1 MEPVTYT
8 SSSSPTP
15 EQIKAFGDALSGFAG
30 VELALIILAI
40 VAIILIF
47 VLGPKYLDRRYKFK
61 MAELNKDNQ
70 ALENET
76 NALVKEVSARLSRI
90 EENGIETNNRLAV
103 VEREKIDTKMLARD
117 ILRLNLRMET
127 NDMATRME
135 AARDYLKLGGNGDSL
150 QIVKS
155 MVLKNPELWNYILEK
170 DAKNYTSAEMR
181 AYYHSALEEIDVK
194 IRDIKLKREETK
206 T

>member
-15 EQIKAFGDALSGFAG
+15 EQIKAVGEALSGFAG

-47 VLGPKYLDRRYKFK
+47 VLGPKYLDKRYKFK
-61 MAELNKDNQ
+61 LAELNKDNQ

-76 NALVKEVSARLSRI
+76 NALVKEVSARLNRI
-90 EENGIETNNRLAV
+90 EENGIETNNRLAA
-103 VEREKIDTKMLARD
+103 VEREKVNVKMLARD
-117 ILRLNLRMET
+117 IMRINLRMKE
-127 NDMATRME
+127 NDMPTRME
-135 AARDYLKLGGNGDSL
+135 AARDYLKLGGNGNSL
-150 QIVKS
+150 EVIKS
-155 MVLKNPELWNYILEK
+155 MVLKEPDTWNYIINQ
-170 DAKNYTSAEMR
+170 DTKNYTSEEMKE
-181 AYYHSALEEIDVK
+181 YYHGALKEIEVK
-194 IRDIKLKREETK
+194 CLDIHKREK